1 MTELERFIIDNRDE
15 FDSMPVP
22 ENSRERFMASVAAEK
37 RKRRIR
43 LAGMASTGIAAALA
57 ALLVLNH
64 EPDMEDILEKHY
76 TRIAETELDI
86 ISLMESKHPYEIEE
100 VMSNI
105 HSITF
110 EAIPLEEQ
118 LPKELPETER
128 IRILN
133 DFYNMKYEALKSL
146 MVEL

>member
-43 LAGMASTGIAAALA
+43 LAGMAYTGIAAALA

-146 MVEL
+146 MAEL

>member
-22 ENSRERFMASVAAEK
+22 ENSRDRFMASVAAEK

-43 LAGMASTGIAAALA
+43 LAGMGFTGIAAALA

-64 EPDMEDILEKHY
+64 EPDMEEILEKHY
-76 TRIAETELDI
+76 TRIAETELHI
-86 ISLMESKHPYEIEE
+86 ISLAESKHPYEIEE

-146 MVEL
+146 MAEL

>member
-1 MTELERFIIDNRDE
+1 METINLKING
-15 FDSMPVP
+15 
-22 ENSRERFMASVAAEK
+22 REYDIPKNVTAAETEYVPLPVEEHG
-37 RKRRIR
+37 RHGH
-43 LAGMASTGIAAALA
+43 LGALIQRA
-57 ALLVLNH
+57 TQDFKAP

-76 TRIAETELDI
+76 TRIAETELQI
-86 ISLMESKHPYEIEE
+86 ISLVESKHPYEIEE

-146 MVEL
+146 MAEL

>member
-22 ENSRERFMASVAAEK
+22 ENSRDRFMTSVAAEK

-43 LAGMASTGIAAALA
+43 LAGMGFTGIAAASA
-57 ALLVLNH
+57 ALLVLSH
-64 EPDMEDILEKHY
+64 EPDMEDILEIHY
-76 TRIAETELDI
+76 TRIAETELQI
-86 ISLMESKHPYEIEE
+86 ISLAESKHPYEIEE

-146 MVEL
+146 MAEL

>member
-1 MTELERFIIDNRDE
+1 MTELERFIIDNREE

-43 LAGMASTGIAAALA
+43 IAGMASTGIAAALA

-76 TRIAETELDI
+76 TRIAETELHI
-86 ISLMESKHPYEIEE
+86 ISLTESNHPNEIEQ
-100 VMSNI
+100 VMSSI

-118 LPKELPETER
+118 LPKELPEKDR

-133 DFYNMKYEALKSL
+133 DFYNQKYEALKSL
-146 MVEL
+146 MAEL

>member
-22 ENSRERFMASVAAEK
+22 ENSRDRFMASVAAEK

-43 LAGMASTGIAAALA
+43 LAGMGFTGIAAASA
-57 ALLVLNH
+57 ALLVLSH
-64 EPDMEDILEKHY
+64 KPDMEDILEIHY
-76 TRIAETELDI
+76 TRIAETELQI
-86 ISLMESKHPYEIEE
+86 ISLAESKHPYEIEE

-128 IRILN
+128 IGILN

-146 MVEL
+146 MAEL

>member
-1 MTELERFIIDNRDE
+1 MTELERFIIDNRED

-43 LAGMASTGIAAALA
+43 FAGMASTGIAAASAVLF
-57 ALLVLNH
+57 ALSH

-76 TRIAETELDI
+76 TRIAKTELDI
-86 ISLMESKHPYEIEE
+86 ITLAETNHPYEVEE
-100 VMSNI
+100 VMSSI

-118 LPKELPETER
+118 LPDELSKNER

-133 DFYNMKYEALKSL
+133 EYYNQKYEALKSL
-146 MVEL
+146 MAEL

>member
-1 MTELERFIIDNRDE
+1 
-15 FDSMPVP
+15 
-22 ENSRERFMASVAAEK
+22 MASVAAEK

-43 LAGMASTGIAAALA
+43 LAGMGFTGIAAASA
-57 ALLVLNH
+57 ALLVLSH
-64 EPDMEDILEKHY
+64 EPDMEDILEIHY
-76 TRIAETELDI
+76 TRIAETELQI
-86 ISLMESKHPYEIEE
+86 ISLAESKHPYEIEE

-146 MVEL
+146 MAEL

>member
-22 ENSRERFMASVAAEK
+22 ENSRERFMTSVAAEK

-43 LAGMASTGIAAALA
+43 LAGMGFTGIAAASA
-57 ALLVLNH
+57 ALLVLSH

-76 TRIAETELDI
+76 TRIAETELQI
-86 ISLMESKHPYEIEE
+86 ISLVESKHPYEIEE

-118 LPKELPETER
+118 LPNELPETER

-146 MVEL
+146 MAEL

>member
-15 FDSMPVP
+15 FYSMPVP

-43 LAGMASTGIAAALA
+43 LAGMGFTGIAAASA
-57 ALLVLNH
+57 ALLVLSH

-76 TRIAETELDI
+76 TRIAETELQI
-86 ISLMESKHPYEIEE
+86 ISLVESKHPYEIEE

-118 LPKELPETER
+118 LPNELPETER

-146 MVEL
+146 MAEL

>member
-1 MTELERFIIDNRDE
+1 MTELERFIIDNREE

-43 LAGMASTGIAAALA
+43 FASIASTGIAASFAAVFALSY
-57 ALLVLNH
+57 
-64 EPDMEDILEKHY
+64 EPDMADILEKHY

-86 ISLMESKHPYEIEE
+86 ISLAETNHPYEIDE
-100 VMSNI
+100 VMNSI
-105 HSITF
+105 HAITF

-118 LPKELPETER
+118 LPDELPVKER
-128 IRILN
+128 IKVLN
-133 DFYNMKYEALKSL
+133 EYYNQKYEALKSL
-146 MVEL
+146 MAEL

>member
-43 LAGMASTGIAAALA
+43 LAGMGFTGIAAASA
-57 ALLVLNH
+57 ALLVLSH

-76 TRIAETELDI
+76 TRIAETELHI
-86 ISLMESKHPYEIEE
+86 ISLTESNHPNEIEE
-100 VMSNI
+100 VMSSI

-118 LPKELPETER
+118 LPKELPEKDR

-133 DFYNMKYEALKSL
+133 DFYNQKYEALKSL
-146 MVEL
+146 MAEL

>member
-22 ENSRERFMASVAAEK
+22 ENSRDRFMASVAAEK

-43 LAGMASTGIAAALA
+43 LAGMGFTGIAAASA
-57 ALLVLNH
+57 ALLVLSH
-64 EPDMEDILEKHY
+64 KPDMEDILEIHY
-76 TRIAETELDI
+76 TRIAETELQI
-86 ISLMESKHPYEIEE
+86 ISLAESKHPYEIEE

-146 MVEL
+146 MAEL

>member
-15 FDSMPVP
+15 FDSIPVP

-64 EPDMEDILEKHY
+64 EPDMEDILEMHY

-86 ISLMESKHPYEIEE
+86 ISLVESKHPYEIEE

-146 MVEL
+146 MAEL

>member
-43 LAGMASTGIAAALA
+43 LAGMAYTGIAAALA

-64 EPDMEDILEKHY
+64 EPDMEDILEMHY

-146 MVEL
+146 MAEL

>member
-1 MTELERFIIDNRDE
+1 MGF
-15 FDSMPVP
+15 
-22 ENSRERFMASVAAEK
+22 
-37 RKRRIR
+37 
-43 LAGMASTGIAAALA
+43 TGIAAASA
-57 ALLVLNH
+57 ALLVLSH

-76 TRIAETELDI
+76 TRIAETELHI
-86 ISLMESKHPYEIEE
+86 ISLAESKHPYEIEE

-146 MVEL
+146 MAEL

>member
-1 MTELERFIIDNRDE
+1 
-15 FDSMPVP
+15 MPVP

>member
-118 LPKELPETER
+118 LPNELPETER
-128 IRILN
+128 MMWKR
-133 DFYNMKYEALKSL
+133 
-146 MVEL
+146 

>member
-1 MTELERFIIDNRDE
+1 M
-15 FDSMPVP
+15 V
-22 ENSRERFMASVAAEK
+22 
-37 RKRRIR
+37 
-43 LAGMASTGIAAALA
+43 STGIAAASA
-57 ALLVLNH
+57 ALLVLSH
-64 EPDMEDILEKHY
+64 EPDIEDILEKHY
-76 TRIAETELDI
+76 TRIAETELQI
-86 ISLMESKHPYEIEE
+86 ISLAESKHPYEIEE

-146 MVEL
+146 MAEL

>member
-1 MTELERFIIDNRDE
+1 MTELERFIIDNREE

-43 LAGMASTGIAAALA
+43 FAGTGFTGIAAASAVLLA
-57 ALLVLNH
+57 LSH

-76 TRIAETELDI
+76 TRIAETELNI
-86 ISLMESKHPYEIEE
+86 ISLAESNHPYEIEE
-100 VMSNI
+100 VMRSI

-110 EAIPLEEQ
+110 EAIPLEDP

-146 MVEL
+146 MAEL

>member
-1 MTELERFIIDNRDE
+1 MTELERFIIDTRDE

-37 RKRRIR
+37 RKRSIR
-43 LAGMASTGIAAALA
+43 LAGMGFTGIAAALA
-57 ALLVLNH
+57 ALLVLSH
-64 EPDMEDILEKHY
+64 EPDMEDILEMHY
-76 TRIAETELDI
+76 TRIAETELHI
-86 ISLMESKHPYEIEE
+86 ISLAESKHPYEIEE
-100 VMSNI
+100 VISNI

-146 MVEL
+146 MAEL

>member
-1 MTELERFIIDNRDE
+1 MTELERFIIDNRNE

-37 RKRRIR
+37 RKRLLR

-57 ALLVLNH
+57 SLLVLSH

-86 ISLMESKHPYEIEE
+86 ISLAETNHPYEIDE
-100 VMSNI
+100 VMNSI
-105 HSITF
+105 HAITF

-118 LPKELPETER
+118 LPDELPETER

-146 MVEL
+146 MAEL

>member
-118 LPKELPETER
+118 LPNELPETER

-146 MVEL
+146 MAEL